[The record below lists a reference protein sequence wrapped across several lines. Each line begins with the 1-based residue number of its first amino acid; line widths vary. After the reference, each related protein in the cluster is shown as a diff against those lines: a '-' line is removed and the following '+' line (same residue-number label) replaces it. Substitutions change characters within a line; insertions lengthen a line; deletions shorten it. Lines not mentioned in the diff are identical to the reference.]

1 MLSILSKFGPIQK
14 TLAAPTRFAIQFT
27 AIALYSKRNFV
38 NRPVSP
44 TKLSESFATG
54 TNAVYME
61 QMFDSWQKDPRSVHA
76 SWDAYF
82 KNISRG
88 LKPGEAFM
96 TPPRSVDSGVNIR
109 SSMDFQVG
117 TDTINRVPSDA
128 SESTRLMLLVRAYQ
142 VRGHLLANL
151 DPLGLKKQ
159 KIPSELRLETYGFSE
174 EHQDKEIYPGEAGLI
189 SGFLSGKGPTLKLRE
204 LMQRL
209 KETYC
214 GTIGV
219 EYMHIQDREEC
230 NWIRERFEKEKPYQ
244 FTTDVKR
251 KTLSRLAWAENWEKF
266 LGKKFST
273 HKRFGVDGAES
284 FIPGLKALIDR
295 AGDLGVDNVVIGMPH
310 RGRLNVLAN
319 VLKQPLPEI
328 LSEFESHD
336 THEKKK

>member
-1 MLSILSKFGPIQK
+1 
-14 TLAAPTRFAIQFT
+14 
-27 AIALYSKRNFV
+27 
-38 NRPVSP
+38 
-44 TKLSESFATG
+44 
-54 TNAVYME
+54 
-61 QMFDSWQKDPRSVHA
+61 
-76 SWDAYF
+76 
-82 KNISRG
+82 
-88 LKPGEAFM
+88 
-96 TPPRSVDSGVNIR
+96 
-109 SSMDFQVG
+109 
-117 TDTINRVPSDA
+117 
-128 SESTRLMLLVRAYQ
+128 
-142 VRGHLLANL
+142 
-151 DPLGLKKQ
+151 
-159 KIPSELRLETYGFSE
+159 LRLETYGFSE

-219 EYMHIQDREEC
+219 EYMLCEDIQDREEC